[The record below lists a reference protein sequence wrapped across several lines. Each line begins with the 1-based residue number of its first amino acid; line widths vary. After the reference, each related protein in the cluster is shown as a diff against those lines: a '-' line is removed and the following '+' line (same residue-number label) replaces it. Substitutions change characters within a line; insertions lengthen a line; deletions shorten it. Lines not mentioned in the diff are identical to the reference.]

1 MSRNDKIKKPSVP
14 FLDRSHDRSH
24 VTVFLLFGTSLLIA
38 LLLFPMLSVSV
49 PGYQVG
55 DIVQKDIKAPK
66 DFLIE
71 DKEATQRKRDE
82 AAQSVLTI
90 YDLDD
95 TLAAE
100 LANRVTQAFW
110 YMRELISAYQG
121 DAKEQTGLDQPV
133 RHSDRPTGVNTPS
146 AQKISLH
153 DLIWNEKRNFETALE
168 IQVADGAYT
177 ILEKE
182 NFSDVIAR
190 QINRL
195 LQAVL
200 QSGIVANKRL
210 LLQEQGKGIVV
221 RRLSSRQ
228 EVSMVNLQDFYSL
241 EEARA
246 ATAHMGREELKEVSY
261 SLRNLIVDMVQG
273 LTQPNL
279 TLNKGAT
286 EERKKQA
293 AAEVKAVLTQV
304 KQGEMLLREGEKVT
318 EIDMLKLEALRSETK
333 QEQLLTSVVGFTLLC
348 IIFFLVSFSVNLET
362 YGSPTVNNRD
372 LLFLFLMLIVFFC
385 LGDVAAPL
393 TVGIAGGIPYAV
405 EPSSLLY
412 AIPLATGSMTV
423 CLFMGLRI
431 ALPFSLALA
440 FVAAFLFENRFEM
453 FLFFLLSGIVG
464 SYWVRTCKE
473 RGTLI
478 KAGLKVGLV
487 NMLVVTSLQ
496 MFRGSGLD
504 LQLIGAWTFSF
515 AGGVTAGILTTGF
528 APMVE
533 MIFGYTT
540 DIKLLELANLD
551 RPILRK
557 LMLEAPG
564 TYHHSVV
571 VGCLVEAAATAIG
584 ANPLLVKASGYYH
597 DIGKIKK
604 PLYFIE
610 NQVGGENKHDK
621 LAPSMSSLILIA
633 HVKDGVE
640 IARNHKLGRAL
651 IDIIQQHHGTSL
663 ITYFFEKAKQQ
674 KGEDAVNTEN
684 FRYPGP
690 KPQTKEA
697 GLVLLADAVEAASR
711 TLENPTPARVKGLVQ
726 RIINNIFLDGQLDEC
741 ELTLKDLHEIARSF
755 HKILTGIHHHRID
768 YPDSVARVDS
778 GTRRLNGDSDTR
790 QAKTTQDR
798 PQEDTEEGKDNLK
811 RLGMS

>member
-1 MSRNDKIKKPSVP
+1 MSRNEKIKKTRLP
-14 FLDRSHDRSH
+14 FLDRPYDSSYI
-24 VTVFLLFGTSLLIA
+24 TVFLLFGMSLLIA
-38 LLLFPMLSVSV
+38 LLLFPMLSVTV
-49 PGYQVG
+49 PRYQVG
-55 DIVQKDIKAPK
+55 DIVQKDIKSPK

-82 AAQSVLTI
+82 ATQSILTI

-100 LANRVTQAFW
+100 LENSITQAFW
-110 YMRELISAYQG
+110 YMRNLVSTYQR
-121 DAKEQTGLDQPV
+121 DTDNQVQPDQPMK
-133 RHSDRPTGVNTPS
+133 HSERPAGVKVPS
-146 AQKISLH
+146 TQTMSLH
-153 DLIWNEKRNFETALE
+153 DLIWNEKHNFESALGIE
-168 IQVADGAYT
+168 VANGAYN

-182 NFSDVIAR
+182 DFSDAIPTH
-190 QINRL
+190 INQL

-200 QSGIVANKRL
+200 QNGIVANKPL
-210 LLQEQGKGIVV
+210 LLQEEDKGIVV
-221 RRLSSRQ
+221 RRLSSQQ
-228 EVSMVNLQDFYSL
+228 EVSMGNLQDLFSL
-241 EEARA
+241 NEAQA
-246 ATAHMGREELKEVSY
+246 ATADMGREELKEVGY
-261 SLRNLIVDMVQG
+261 SLRNLIVDMAQG

-279 TLNKGAT
+279 TLNKGET
-286 EERKKQA
+286 EARKRKA

-318 EIDMLKLEALRSETK
+318 EIDMLKLQALASETK
-333 QEQLLTSVVGFTLLC
+333 QEQLFTTVVGFMLLAV
-348 IIFFLVSFSVNLET
+348 IFFVITFGVNLET
-362 YGSPTVNNRD
+362 YGSPTVNTRD
-372 LLFLFLMLIVFFC
+372 LLFLFLMLLVLFF

-393 TVGIAGGIPYAV
+393 TAGIAGSIPYAI

-423 CLFMGLRI
+423 CLFMGIRI

-440 FVAAFLFENRFEM
+440 FVSAFLFENRFEM
-453 FLFFLLSGIVG
+453 FLFFLMSGIVG

-487 NMLVVTSLQ
+487 NMLVATALQ
-496 MFRGSGLD
+496 MFNGPGLN
-504 LQLIGAWTFSF
+504 LQLVGAWTFGF
-515 AGGVTAGILTTGF
+515 AGGLTSGILTTGL

-533 MIFGYTT
+533 MMFGYTT

-571 VGCLVEAAATAIG
+571 VGSLVEAAATAVG
-584 ANPLLVKASGYYH
+584 ANALLVKASGYYH

-610 NQVGGENKHDK
+610 NQVGGENRHDK

-640 IARNHKLGRAL
+640 IARNHKLGRPI

-674 KGEDAVNTEN
+674 KGEDAVKTEN

-711 TLENPTPARVKGLVQ
+711 ALENPTPARIKGLVQ
-726 RIINNIFLDGQLDEC
+726 KIINNIFLDGQLDEC

-768 YPDSVARVDS
+768 YPDSVARIDS
-778 GTRRLNGDSDTR
+778 ETRRVNGDSDTR
-790 QAKTTQDR
+790 QARTTQDR
-798 PQEDTEEGKDNLK
+798 PQEDTEEGRENLK